1 MTKLIYIIIAIVIFG
16 LLIAIHELG
25 HFTSGQSL
33 RCEGVGILHRHG
45 ASAVA

>member
-25 HFTSGQSL
+25 HFL
-33 RCEGVGILHRHG
+33 
-45 ASAVA
+45 VAKPAA